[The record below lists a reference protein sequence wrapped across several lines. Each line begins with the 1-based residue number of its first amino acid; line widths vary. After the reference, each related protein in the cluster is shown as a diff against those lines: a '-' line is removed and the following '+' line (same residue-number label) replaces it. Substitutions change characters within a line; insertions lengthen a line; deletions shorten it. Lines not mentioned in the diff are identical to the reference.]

1 MINTAKDFKEASGS
15 LWTVLREAW
24 QDLRNGLRE
33 AFGRRERGA
42 SPIHSKSSGGAVNHS
57 VSRLKGWAFM
67 PSTVFE
73 DPKTVIVRVDAPG
86 MRREDFSIE
95 VSEQSLKVRGVR
107 RVHSQVD
114 NGPWQIAHLAYGS
127 FCRYFAFSTPVLTE
141 HCSAIYRDG
150 VLRIEIR
157 KKETAPVRR
166 IEVASWSP

>member
-1 MINTAKDFKEASGS
+1 MINTANDFKQTSNS

-24 QDLRNGLRE
+24 TDLRNGLKE
-33 AFGRRERGA
+33 TFGRRERSA
-42 SPIHSKSSGGAVNHS
+42 SPVPFKPTDGAVNHS

-67 PSTVFE
+67 PSTVYE

-86 MRREDFSIE
+86 MHREDFSIE
-95 VSEQSLKVRGVR
+95 VSERSLKVRGVR

-127 FCRYFAFSTPVLTE
+127 FCRYFAFSTPVVTE
-141 HCSAIYRDG
+141 HCSAVYRDG
-150 VLRIEIR
+150 VLRIEIQ

-166 IEVASWSP
+166 IEVAFLST